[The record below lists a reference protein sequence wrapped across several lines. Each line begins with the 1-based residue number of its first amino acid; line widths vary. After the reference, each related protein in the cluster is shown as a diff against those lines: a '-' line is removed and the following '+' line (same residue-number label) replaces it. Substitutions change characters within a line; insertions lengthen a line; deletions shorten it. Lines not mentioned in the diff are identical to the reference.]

1 MGPMVGTG
9 RSARLTTAR
18 GKPDIDRFGSKTEVF
33 GLDQN
38 VRTALKTGHRW
49 LATAGPF
56 RARTTPCPLPPP
68 HKTGVV
74 CSVKSV
80 RPDCMSATQHRLW
93 REHHEISPPHI
104 LASVAVAAAAL
115 PAVPRFSRAQAY
127 PSRPV
132 RIIVGFTAGGA
143 TDIQARLMG
152 QWLSERLGQ
161 QFIIENR
168 GGASGN
174 IGTEAVAKAP
184 ADGYT
189 LLQVVTPHAINAA
202 LYSNLN
208 FDFARDITPVICVAR
223 LAYVVVVHPSVPVT
237 TIPEFIAYAK
247 ANPGKIN
254 YGSAGPGTPQ
264 NIACELFKM
273 MAGVNLVHVPYRGGG
288 PATTD
293 LVGGHLHAIFSPVSE
308 SIEHIKAGKLRALAV
323 TTATRLDVLPDLPTV
338 ADFVPGYEASGFGGV
353 GAPKNTPADIINMLN
368 KELNAGL
375 ADSKVR
381 ARIVELGG
389 TVAGGT
395 PAEFATIISDAT
407 EKWARVIKVA
417 GIKVD

>member
-1 MGPMVGTG
+1 MTLP
-9 RSARLTTAR
+9 R
-18 GKPDIDRFGSKTEVF
+18 
-33 GLDQN
+33 
-38 VRTALKTGHRW
+38 RTFL
-49 LATAGPF
+49 L
-56 RARTTPCPLPPP
+56 
-68 HKTGVV
+68 
-74 CSVKSV
+74 
-80 RPDCMSATQHRLW
+80 
-93 REHHEISPPHI
+93 
-104 LASVAVAAAAL
+104 AAAAL
-115 PAVPRFSRAQAY
+115 PAASRMAWSQGY

-132 RIIVGFTAGGA
+132 RIVVGFPAGGA

-168 GGASGN
+168 AGASGN
-174 IGTEAVAKAP
+174 IGTEAVARAAP
-184 ADGYT
+184 DGYT
-189 LLQVVTPHAINAA
+189 LLQIVTPHAINAA

-208 FDFARDITPVICVAR
+208 FDFMRDIAPVICAAR
-223 LAYVVVVHPSVPVT
+223 LAYVIVVHPSVPAT

-273 MAGVNLVHVPYRGGG
+273 MAGVDLVHIPYRGGA

-293 LVGGHLHAIFSPVSE
+293 LVAGHLQVIFSPVSE
-308 SIEHIKAGKLRALAV
+308 SIQQIQAGKLRALAV
-323 TTATRLDVLPDLPTV
+323 TTTTRLDVLPDVPTV
-338 ADFVPGYEASGFGGV
+338 ADFVPGFEASGFAGI
-353 GAPKNTPADIINMLN
+353 GAPKNTPADIIDMLN

-375 ADSKVR
+375 ADSKIK

-389 TVAGGT
+389 TVLGGS
-395 PAEFATIISDAT
+395 PAEFGTILSDAT

-417 GIKVD
+417 GIKAE